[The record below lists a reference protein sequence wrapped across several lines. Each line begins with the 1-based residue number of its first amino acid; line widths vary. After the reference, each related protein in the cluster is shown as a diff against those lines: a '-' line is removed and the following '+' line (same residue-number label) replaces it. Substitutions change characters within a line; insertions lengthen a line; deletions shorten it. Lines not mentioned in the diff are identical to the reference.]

1 MIIGSKV
8 MKANDC
14 GAENATFM
22 DFCTGIENLDIM
34 KPLWNR
40 FREKRVLNP

>member
-14 GAENATFM
+14 GAGNATFM
-22 DFCTGIENLDIM
+22 DFCTGIENLAIM
-34 KPLWNR
+34 KPL
-40 FREKRVLNP
+40 

>member
-14 GAENATFM
+14 GAGNATFI
-22 DFCTGIENLDIM
+22 DFCTGIENLAIM
-34 KPLWNR
+34 KPLSNR
-40 FREKRVLNP
+40 FCEKRVLYP